1 MYIYIYIY
9 IHMKSVMHNDTQT
22 HIFVSPSLHR
32 SVCLPIYLS
41 IYLQIP
47 PNIPIATLGSNSKEQ
62 TPLIGRTESCN
73 SAYHWVHGIYI
84 LCILGGWNFEGLLGG
99 LENLCACCANLA
111 GWNWWF
117 GRLIAWHV
125 LWGNVTKTELLQSMI
140 FPISNFRSHG
150 FVFLLAL
157 PLWPDWKTYILC

>member
-1 MYIYIYIY
+1 MYIYIYIFIIVEIHAWSVGNVSWFTPAAISLKPCLHIWVVCDVLYPDMYIYIY

-111 GWNWWF
+111 GWNW
-117 GRLIAWHV
+117 
-125 LWGNVTKTELLQSMI
+125 
-140 FPISNFRSHG
+140 
-150 FVFLLAL
+150 
-157 PLWPDWKTYILC
+157 